1 MVFWIEKF
9 RPSDLDQ
16 ILGQERVIE
25 VLRMF
30 AQSHMLPHMLV
41 TGPHGTGKSV
51 AVEATLRSLY
61 GDTWQDNVTIFQ
73 TADLMERGRSYLE
86 TDERFMHL
94 YKPDESFLSNLKH
107 AINSY
112 ASIRPINAEFKVLWF
127 EDAHTLSH
135 EVQHA
140 LRRIMERYSTTC
152 RFIFC
157 TTQASSVIPPISSRC
172 LPLFFT
178 PITRDQILGR
188 LNEILISMNI
198 PAGTVS
204 DDELGLLVAA
214 AGGDLRKAIM
224 YLQVRVATGTE
235 ITPASFDEGETRKI
249 AAAAFM
255 AMQAKDVS
263 TAQRRLEGLMIE
275 YGLSA
280 REVLQELM
288 LIVRREYYHPE
299 IISSIADTDYI
310 MTHAGNEYLQM
321 NALAARIV
329 GEVFL

>member
-1 MVFWIEKF
+1 MTFWIEKF
-9 RPSDLDQ
+9 RPVDLDQ
-16 ILGQERVIE
+16 IIGQERVVE
-25 VLRMF
+25 VLKMF
-30 AQSHMLPHMLV
+30 AQSHMLPHLLV
-41 TGPHGTGKSV
+41 TGPHGTGKSI
-51 AVEATLRSLY
+51 AVEATLKDLY
-61 GDTWQDNVTIFQ
+61 GDTWQDNTTIFQ
-73 TADLMERGRSYLE
+73 TADMMERGRSYLE
-86 TDERFMHL
+86 NDERFMHL
-94 YKPDESFLSNLKH
+94 YKSDESFLSNLKR

-140 LRRIMERYSTTC
+140 LRRIMERYSATC
-152 RFIFC
+152 RFVFC

-178 PITRDQILGR
+178 PLTRDQILGR
-188 LNEILISMNI
+188 LTEILETMGIA
-198 PAGTVS
+198 PGTVNQ
-204 DDELGLLVAA
+204 DELGLLVAA

-224 YLQVRVATGTE
+224 YLQVRVVTGTE
-235 ITPASFDEGETRKI
+235 ITPATFDEGETRKI

-255 AMQAKDVS
+255 AMQAKDVA

-288 LIVRREYYHPE
+288 LVVRREYYLPE
-299 IISSIADTDYI
+299 IISSIADTDYV

-321 NALAARIV
+321 NALAAKIV

>member
-1 MVFWIEKF
+1 MTFWIEKF
-9 RPSDLDQ
+9 RPVDLDQ
-16 ILGQERVIE
+16 IIGQERVVE
-25 VLRMF
+25 VLRKF
-30 AQSHMLPHMLV
+30 ADSQMLPHLLV
-41 TGPHGTGKSV
+41 TGPHGTGKSI
-51 AVEATLRSLY
+51 AVEATLKKLY
-61 GDTWQDNVTIFQ
+61 GDSWLDNVTIFQ

-127 EDAHTLSH
+127 EDAHTLSQD
-135 EVQHA
+135 VQHA
-140 LRRIMERYSTTC
+140 LRRIMERYSRTC
-152 RFIFC
+152 RFVFC

-172 LPLFFT
+172 LPLFFI
-178 PITRDQILGR
+178 PLSREQILAR
-188 LNEILISMNI
+188 LKEILQTMG
-198 PAGTVS
+198 ATDTVN
-204 DDELGLLVAA
+204 DEELGILVAA
-214 AGGDLRKAIM
+214 TGGDLRKAIM
-224 YLQVRVATGTE
+224 YLQVRVGTGTE
-235 ITPASFDEGETRKI
+235 ITPATFDEGETRKI
-249 AAAAFM
+249 AAAAFI
-255 AMQAKDVS
+255 AMQSKDIS

-288 LIVRREYYHPE
+288 LIVRREYYHPD

-310 MTHAGNEYLQM
+310 ITHAGNEYLQM
-321 NALAARIV
+321 NALAAKIV